1 MSQPLLPLLIPDHIG
16 YIIVDESFCVVGF
29 LPRIVCYADEPE
41 LLAIG
46 ADLREGFPELYGLE
60 DVLPGI
66 IDGQQDQ
73 FAVKAINR
81 TLGEGD
87 IVYLDLYFCRYPTA
101 EMNGAQPGTDRL
113 LIIFVED
120 VTDKMAL
127 EQTLVQSNNETNLLL
142 AALENA
148 KRYANTIIESMA
160 EALIVTNLDGEI
172 LRINPITQDI
182 LGYSEAE
189 LLGRSLTE
197 ILNTEEAKLL
207 DYEAFNS
214 LTAQNPKH
222 RVEVQ
227 SLNKSGAT
235 MILSFSCST
244 VEQEGDLSELIYVGR
259 DVTRDRLASKRLSTQ
274 YAIASTLSEAS
285 SVDLVTT
292 NALTAVCKQL
302 DFDVGELWV
311 PLLSGE
317 IDPIHNPVVKSY
329 PRASIYLQRK
339 HVVTRPQAEVTKFLD
354 VSSRV
359 LLMPKTG
366 LAGRVW
372 SHGIPHW
379 IYDLGA
385 DPDFGKRS
393 FAHQV
398 GLSSA
403 FAFPIVADL
412 EVLGV
417 MTFFSSQRRSDD
429 PDLLQMFSSVGQQL
443 GQYIRRKQT
452 EDALKEQ
459 QQQTEDLL
467 LNILPETI
475 ANQLRQSGQTIAK
488 QFDHA
493 TVLFADIVGFTEFAS
508 TLSPIEVVEV
518 LNGIFSRFD
527 AITEKYKLEKIKT
540 IGDSYMVVGG
550 LPEPRPDHAEAIAEM
565 ALDMRQALASF
576 NKQTHNN
583 LQLRI
588 GINSGAVVAGVIGQK
603 KFIYDLW
610 GDAVNIASRM
620 ESHGLP
626 DRIQCSRATYIEL
639 QDCSYDWEMRGEIPI
654 KGKGQ
659 MTTYFLDGRT
669 D

>member
-1 MSQPLLPLLIPDHIG
+1 MPQTLLPLLIPDHIG
-16 YIIVDESFCVVGF
+16 YIIVDESFCIIGF
-29 LPRIVCYADEPE
+29 LPRIACYAEEPE

-60 DVLPGI
+60 DVLPEI
-66 IDGQQDQ
+66 VEGQRDQ

-81 TLGEGD
+81 PLHGGET
-87 IVYLDLYFCRYPTA
+87 VYLDLYFRRYPATVT
-101 EMNGAQPGTDRL
+101 GLDVPGTDRL
-113 LIIFVED
+113 LIVFVED
-120 VTDKMAL
+120 VTDKMTL
-127 EQTLVQSNNETNLLL
+127 EQTLVQSNNETNLLIT
-142 AALENA
+142 ALENA
-148 KRYANTIIESMA
+148 KQYANTIIESMA
-160 EALIVTNLDGEI
+160 EALIVTNLDGQI
-172 LRINPITQDI
+172 LRVNPITEEI
-182 LGYSEAE
+182 LGYAEAE
-189 LLGRSLTE
+189 LLGRSLPE
-197 ILNTEEAKLL
+197 ILGTEEAKLL
-207 DYEAFNS
+207 DYGVLRL

-222 RVEVQ
+222 RVDVQ
-227 SLNKSGAT
+227 GLHKSGAT
-235 MILSFSCST
+235 MILSFSCSM
-244 VEQEGDLSELIYVGR
+244 VEQEINPSELIYVGR
-259 DVTRDRLASKRLSTQ
+259 DVTGDRLASKRLSTQ

-285 SVDLVTT
+285 SVDLVIN
-292 NALTAVCKQL
+292 NALTAVCEQL

-311 PLLSGE
+311 PVVSGE
-317 IDPIHNPVVKSY
+317 IDPILNPVVQAY
-329 PRASIYLQRK
+329 PPASAYLQRK
-339 HVVTRPQAEVTKFLD
+339 HVVTRSQAEVARFLE

-372 SHGIPHW
+372 SHKIPHW

-417 MTFFSSQRRSDD
+417 MTFFSNQRRSDD
-429 PDLLQMFSSVGQQL
+429 PDLLQMVSAVGQQL

-475 ANQLRQSGQTIAK
+475 ANQLKQSGQTIAK

-508 TLSPIEVVEV
+508 ALSPIEVVEI
-518 LNGIFSRFD
+518 LNEIFSRFD
-527 AITEKYKLEKIKT
+527 VITEKYKLEKIKT

-565 ALDMRQALASF
+565 ALDMRQALVNF
-576 NKQTHNN
+576 NKQTHND

-626 DRIQCSRATYIEL
+626 NRIQCSRATYIEL
-639 QDCSYDWEMRGEIPI
+639 QDCGYDWEMRGEIPI

>member
-1 MSQPLLPLLIPDHIG
+1 MPQTLLPLLIPDHIG
-16 YIIVDESFCVVGF
+16 YIVVDESFCIVGF
-29 LPRIVCYADEPE
+29 LPRMVCYAEAPE

-46 ADLREGFPELYGLE
+46 EDLREGFPELYGLE
-60 DVLPGI
+60 DVLPEI
-66 IDGQQDQ
+66 VDGQRDQ

-81 TLGEGD
+81 TLNEGET
-87 IVYLDLYFCRYPTA
+87 VYLDLYFRRYPETLTGGDSP
-101 EMNGAQPGTDRL
+101 ETTRL
-113 LIIFVED
+113 LIVFVED

-127 EQTLVQSNNETNLLL
+127 EQTLVQSNNETNLLM

-148 KRYANTIIESMA
+148 KQYANTIIESMA
-160 EALIVTNLDGEI
+160 EALIVTNLDGQI
-172 LRINPITQDI
+172 LRINPITEDM
-182 LGYSEAE
+182 LGYGEAE
-189 LLGRSLTE
+189 LLGRSLPE
-197 ILNTEEAKLL
+197 VLGTEEAKLL
-207 DYEAFNS
+207 DYEALKL

-222 RVEVQ
+222 RVDVHG
-227 SLNKSGAT
+227 LHKSGAI
-235 MILSFSCST
+235 MILSFSCSM
-244 VEQEGDLSELIYVGR
+244 VEQGINPSELIYVGR

-285 SVDLVTT
+285 SVDLVIN
-292 NALTAVCKQL
+292 NALTAVCEQL

-311 PLLSGE
+311 PVVPGE
-317 IDPIHNPVVKSY
+317 IDPILNPVVQAY
-329 PRASIYLQRK
+329 PPASIYLQRK
-339 HVVTRPQAEVTKFLD
+339 HVVTRSQAEVAKFLD

-372 SHGIPHW
+372 SHKTPHW

-403 FAFPIVADL
+403 FAFPIVADQ

-417 MTFFSSQRRSDD
+417 MTFFSNQRRSDD
-429 PDLLQMFSSVGQQL
+429 PDLLQMVSAVGQQL

-459 QQQTEDLL
+459 QQQTEELL
-467 LNILPETI
+467 LNILPEAI
-475 ANQLRQSGQTIAK
+475 ANQLKQSGQTIAK

-508 TLSPIEVVEV
+508 ALSPIEVVEI
-518 LNGIFSRFD
+518 LNEIFSRFD
-527 AITEKYKLEKIKT
+527 VITEKYKLEKIKT

-550 LPEPRPDHAEAIAEM
+550 LPEPRPDHAEAIAKM
-565 ALDMRQALASF
+565 ALDMRQALVNF
-576 NKQTHNN
+576 NKQTHND

-626 DRIQCSRATYIEL
+626 NRIQCSRATYLEL
-639 QDCSYDWEMRGEIPI
+639 KDCGYDWEMRGEIPI
-654 KGKGQ
+654 KGKGK
-659 MTTYFLDGRT
+659 MTTYFLDDRT
-669 D
+669 G

>member
-1 MSQPLLPLLIPDHIG
+1 MPQTLLPLLIPDHIG
-16 YIIVDESFCVVGF
+16 YIIVDESFCVAGF
-29 LPRIVCYADEPE
+29 LPRMVCYADEPE
-41 LLAIG
+41 LLAMG
-46 ADLREGFPELYGLE
+46 EDLREGFPELYGLE
-60 DVLPGI
+60 DVLPEI
-66 IDGQQDQ
+66 IEGQRDQ

-81 TLGEGD
+81 TLSGGET
-87 IVYLDLYFCRYPTA
+87 VYLDLYFRRYPTP
-101 EMNGAQPGTDRL
+101 ENRF

-127 EQTLVQSNNETNLLL
+127 EQTLVQSNNETNLLMT
-142 AALENA
+142 ALENA
-148 KRYANTIIESMA
+148 KQYANTIIESMA
-160 EALIVTNLDGEI
+160 EVLIVTNLDGQI
-172 LRINPITQDI
+172 LRVNPITQAI
-182 LGYSEAE
+182 LGYGEAE
-189 LLGRSLTE
+189 LLGRSLTAV
-197 ILNTEEAKLL
+197 LNTEEAKLL
-207 DYEAFNS
+207 NYEA
-214 LTAQNPKH
+214 LKVITAQNPKH
-222 RVEVQ
+222 RVEVRGMH
-227 SLNKSGAT
+227 KSGAT
-235 MILSFSCST
+235 MILSFSCSI
-244 VEQEGDLSELIYVGR
+244 VEQGVNVSELIYVGR

-285 SVDLVTT
+285 SVDLVTN
-292 NALTAVCKQL
+292 NALTAVCEQL

-311 PLLSGE
+311 PLVSGE
-317 IDPIHNPVVKSY
+317 IDPIHNPVIQAY
-329 PRASIYLQRK
+329 PPASIYLQRK
-339 HVVTRPQAEVTKFLD
+339 HVVTRPQAQVAKFLD

-372 SHGIPHW
+372 SHRIPHW

-429 PDLLQMFSSVGQQL
+429 PDLLQMVSSVGQQL

-475 ANQLRQSGQTIAK
+475 ANQLKRSGQTIAK
-488 QFDHA
+488 QFDNA

-508 TLSPIEVVEV
+508 TLSPIEVVEI
-518 LNGIFSRFD
+518 LNEIFSRFD
-527 AITEKYKLEKIKT
+527 VLTEKYKLEKIKT

-550 LPEPRPDHAEAIAEM
+550 LPEPRPDHAEAIADM
-565 ALDMRQALASF
+565 ALDMCQALADF
-576 NKQTHNN
+576 NKNAVRP
-583 LQLRI
+583 LELRI

-610 GDAVNIASRM
+610 GDTVNIASRM

-626 DRIQCSRATYIEL
+626 DRIQCSRATYLEL
-639 QDCSYDWEMRGEIPI
+639 QDLGYEWEMRGEISV

-659 MTTYFLDGRT
+659 MNTYFLNGHT